1 MALSIAS
8 VLKEKAQFLSKE
20 ETNSMNDMSAI
31 IVLDGIAVVD
41 EVKAKKLTLFLLKKI
56 QPFGAVV
63 RNDIFIPMDPATNMS
78 LGMAIFEMRNAE
90 EAKKV
95 IAGLDNTPMD
105 RAHTFHAYRYAD
117 IVSVLANSEEV
128 ALPVKEKFAPLAKA
142 TEYFEDAHK
151 WMDDPLQRDQFCIRY
166 NNNTEVY
173 WCDSPNPISAL
184 DKTNQS
190 LSLSLDKVMWSPLGT
205 YLATFHSKGVILHA
219 GPQLMECGRFSH
231 VGVDALLFSS
241 QERYAVTWNGQLG
254 VTYKDAICIWDVA
267 SNQVLR
273 KFPCTDKLWPSYSF
287 SADERFLAT
296 KGTNGIGIFE
306 LPSMQ
311 MVPRSCFGVPNI
323 REFTWSPAG
332 SLLAYT
338 IPETNGKPAT
348 VVVLDVARDAR
359 VQAVSFTNV
368 EEVQIAWAPSGEFLA
383 VVVARYPKK
392 RGKNLTY
399 QISVVRVKERNAPS
413 DALVLA
419 EKVEQLRWEPQGT
432 RFALL
437 TAAASGARN
446 VSFYSVYRQKGGER
460 VNETCLLYTVTNKP
474 CNNLFWSPMGNY
486 LLIAGLGTALKGRLE
501 FWDVTAQ
508 ASLKEQEHF
517 SCTNVEWSPN
527 GHFCVT
533 SSCYN
538 TSNKQDYEN
547 GYDVWDNRGER
558 VFHTRL
564 PRFISLQFRPWPL
577 ATLSEEQRKNVK
589 KMLPLTSEKY
599 RKQHEQMEALKHIS
613 EIRKKLEAI
622 DAFLAKKKELC
633 EKMAVVEA
641 ERKQR
646 FGKEPERVEVSRL
659 VEEVI
664 DVTEEVC

>member
-1 MALSIAS
+1 
-8 VLKEKAQFLSKE
+8 
-20 ETNSMNDMSAI
+20 
-31 IVLDGIAVVD
+31 
-41 EVKAKKLTLFLLKKI
+41 
-56 QPFGAVV
+56 
-63 RNDIFIPMDPATNMS
+63 
-78 LGMAIFEMRNAE
+78 MAIFEMRNAE

-142 TEYFEDAHK
+142 TEYIEDAHK

-486 LLIAGLGTALKGRLE
+486 LLIAGLGTTLKGRLE

-538 TSNKQDYEN
+538 TSNKQDYENGYDVWDNRGERVFHTRLPRFISLQFRPWPLATLSEEQRKNDYEN

-633 EKMAVVEA
+633 EKMAAVEA

>member
-142 TEYFEDAHK
+142 TEYIEDAHK

-368 EEVQIAWAPSGEFLA
+368 EEVQMAWAPSGEFLA

-577 ATLSEEQRKNVK
+577 ATLSEEQKKNVK

-633 EKMAVVEA
+633 EKMAAVEA

>member
-142 TEYFEDAHK
+142 TEYIEDAHK

-486 LLIAGLGTALKGRLE
+486 LLIAGLGTTLKGRLE

-633 EKMAVVEA
+633 EKMAAVEA

>member
-1 MALSIAS
+1 
-8 VLKEKAQFLSKE
+8 
-20 ETNSMNDMSAI
+20 
-31 IVLDGIAVVD
+31 
-41 EVKAKKLTLFLLKKI
+41 
-56 QPFGAVV
+56 
-63 RNDIFIPMDPATNMS
+63 
-78 LGMAIFEMRNAE
+78 
-90 EAKKV
+90 
-95 IAGLDNTPMD
+95 
-105 RAHTFHAYRYAD
+105 
-117 IVSVLANSEEV
+117 
-128 ALPVKEKFAPLAKA
+128 
-142 TEYFEDAHK
+142 
-151 WMDDPLQRDQFCIRY
+151 MDDPLQRDQFCIRY

-287 SADERFLAT
+287 SVDERFLAT
-296 KGTNGIGIFE
+296 KGTNGIGMFAHFLSLSGRFE

-323 REFTWSPAG
+323 REFAWSPAG

-368 EEVQIAWAPSGEFLA
+368 EEVRVGGRDDMKVQMAWAPSGEFLA

-413 DALVLA
+413 DVSVSVVA
-419 EKVEQLRWEPQGT
+419 E
-432 RFALL
+432 A
-437 TAAASGARN
+437 
-446 VSFYSVYRQKGGER
+446 
-460 VNETCLLYTVTNKP
+460 
-474 CNNLFWSPMGNY
+474 
-486 LLIAGLGTALKGRLE
+486 
-501 FWDVTAQ
+501 
-508 ASLKEQEHF
+508 
-517 SCTNVEWSPN
+517 
-527 GHFCVT
+527 
-533 SSCYN
+533 
-538 TSNKQDYEN
+538 
-547 GYDVWDNRGER
+547 
-558 VFHTRL
+558 
-564 PRFISLQFRPWPL
+564 
-577 ATLSEEQRKNVK
+577 
-589 KMLPLTSEKY
+589 
-599 RKQHEQMEALKHIS
+599 
-613 EIRKKLEAI
+613 
-622 DAFLAKKKELC
+622 
-633 EKMAVVEA
+633 
-641 ERKQR
+641 
-646 FGKEPERVEVSRL
+646 
-659 VEEVI
+659 
-664 DVTEEVC
+664 

>member
-142 TEYFEDAHK
+142 TEYIEDAHK

-311 MVPRSCFGVPNI
+311 MVPRSCFG
-323 REFTWSPAG
+323 
-332 SLLAYT
+332 
-338 IPETNGKPAT
+338 
-348 VVVLDVARDAR
+348 
-359 VQAVSFTNV
+359 
-368 EEVQIAWAPSGEFLA
+368 
-383 VVVARYPKK
+383 
-392 RGKNLTY
+392 
-399 QISVVRVKERNAPS
+399 
-413 DALVLA
+413 
-419 EKVEQLRWEPQGT
+419 
-432 RFALL
+432 
-437 TAAASGARN
+437 
-446 VSFYSVYRQKGGER
+446 
-460 VNETCLLYTVTNKP
+460 
-474 CNNLFWSPMGNY
+474 
-486 LLIAGLGTALKGRLE
+486 
-501 FWDVTAQ
+501 
-508 ASLKEQEHF
+508 
-517 SCTNVEWSPN
+517 
-527 GHFCVT
+527 
-533 SSCYN
+533 
-538 TSNKQDYEN
+538 
-547 GYDVWDNRGER
+547 
-558 VFHTRL
+558 
-564 PRFISLQFRPWPL
+564 
-577 ATLSEEQRKNVK
+577 
-589 KMLPLTSEKY
+589 
-599 RKQHEQMEALKHIS
+599 
-613 EIRKKLEAI
+613 
-622 DAFLAKKKELC
+622 
-633 EKMAVVEA
+633 
-641 ERKQR
+641 
-646 FGKEPERVEVSRL
+646 
-659 VEEVI
+659 
-664 DVTEEVC
+664 